1 MKGILIAAAL
11 ISLAFAVP
19 VLATEGGQ
27 PPTVPGQTFEQRQA
41 NILKMMDERIAGIQ
55 EGKTCIQAAKNDDDL
70 KACRKKHMSEMQEKH
85 GDMKHQHGMMDCPQG
100 GMGGA
105 PGK

>member
-1 MKGILIAAAL
+1 MKRTLIAAAL
-11 ISLAFAVP
+11 ISLAFA
-19 VLATEGGQ
+19 AFAFANEGGQ

-70 KACRKKHMSEMQEKH
+70 KVCRKKHMAEMQEKH
-85 GDMKHQHGMMDCPQG
+85 GDMRHQHGKMDCPQG
-100 GMGGA
+100 GTGGPPA
-105 PGK
+105 Q